1 MNARQLLPPVL
12 VAALLRLSG
21 IAWDGF
27 THQHPDERFLVMV
40 TEALALPASPAE
52 ALDPWRT
59 PLNPQNRGYRFFV
72 YGALFPTLNLL
83 AAKLTGLVHYGG
95 LLRSGR
101 VLSAAFDLLALV
113 FLALT
118 AARLAGPQVGG
129 WLAWLYAFF
138 GLAIQQ
144 ARFATPDSL
153 GLAAVAFT
161 LWATLRPVSWGW
173 ALAAGLGVG
182 WAAASRPNLAALALP
197 ATLALLLWPCPRLP
211 AKPIFAR
218 LAMLAL
224 AGVAA
229 LASWK
234 LLDPGFFASTL
245 SPLPNPRRLASL
257 RELAGQLA
265 GEGQFPPNLQWV
277 GRGPLFL
284 AWNLLFWGTGPALGL
299 ALLAALVPTLR
310 RAFLGDRRLW
320 VLASFPLPALLW
332 QATGLVVSARHALP
346 SMPFLLLLLAFAAR
360 RWRPAWRW
368 LTLAGTLPW
377 GLAWAALAWQ
387 PYTRLEASRFLL
399 EAVPAGAVVAVEA
412 WDDALPIG
420 FGWERFRYREIPAYA
435 PDGEEKRQ
443 KLLTILQEAQVLVL
457 SSQRAVGSICR
468 VPDAY
473 PLMSE
478 FYHLL
483 FCGQLGFRL
492 AFTRERR
499 LGWGSWGLSMVAAE
513 EALSVYD
520 HPPVWIFLKDQSF
533 DGAKVAA
540 LLARVQPASRT
551 DWHTRELEARGLPP
565 YLVRQPALQPSPFSW
580 RSSWL
585 GQALSVMGW
594 LLFLELAGFAG
605 ALVLHAGLRQPRELA
620 TLLGRPLGLL
630 LVGLGVLWA
639 GTLTLPGWR
648 GWLPAG
654 LVLVTSFCFRRQ
666 WSALVVSRQAA
677 FARGLFLGSFA
688 LFLLL
693 RAFNPEIYWGEK
705 PMDAAIFHILLHSPS
720 LPPQDP
726 WFAGYPINYY
736 FFGFLPDLA
745 ATVASASPFAVAF
758 NLACATVPALTC
770 LAAAAVGWFLS
781 HRRLGALASALLAQL
796 TGTAYLLVYPAHLPA
811 PNFDRFWASSRVIPD
826 AINEYPVWTALF
838 ADLHAHFLSFPGF
851 CTVLALV
858 IVLASGSPP
867 RFLPHLLGL
876 GLAAQ
881 FMSNS
886 WELPTLLLLSL
897 LAGLCAFWRHRLA
910 ARLVPFLATVALV
923 ALVACLPFLLTQGPV
938 KARLFWERGSPLA
951 LGQLFELYGVHAG
964 LCLLALPL
972 AWRRISARRQYFMA
986 GALLWAC
993 VLVVAPAYLTLQDKM
1008 NSYFKLGL
1016 QAFLLFGCLG
1026 GGLLALA
1033 FRPPW
1038 RLARRVAAPLA
1049 GTLLLA
1055 GLAES
1060 LWAAWAVVH
1069 TRWVPGPRPTLDG
1082 EAYLETFQPA
1092 LAEALPALRA
1102 APLRAAAEPAFPP
1115 YSDTLRV
1122 PMFAGLP
1129 AMVGWEYHLW
1139 QRGKSW
1145 AEIRLRAADLAR
1157 ILLGETEPAAQ
1168 DLVDR
1173 WGVDL
1178 LAQWEKP
1185 APALPAFSPLL
1196 PGNEHLRWRPPR

>member
-1 MNARQLLPPVL
+1 MKARQLLPPVL
-12 VAALLRLSG
+12 LALLLRLSG
-21 IAWDGF
+21 LAWDGF
-27 THQHPDERFLVMV
+27 YHQHPDERFLVMV
-40 TEALALPASPAE
+40 TEALALPTSPGE
-52 ALDPWRT
+52 ALNPWRT
-59 PLNPQNRGYRFFV
+59 PLNPQNRGYSFFV
-72 YGALFPTLNLL
+72 YGSLFPSLNLL
-83 AAKLTGLVHYGG
+83 AAKLTGLFHYGG

-101 VLSAAFDLLALV
+101 ALAAACDALALV

-118 AARLAGPQVGG
+118 AARLSGPRVGL

-138 GLAIQQ
+138 GFAIQQ

-153 GLAAVAFT
+153 CLAAVSFT
-161 LWATLRPVSWGW
+161 LWASLRPGSWSSGL
-173 ALAAGLGVG
+173 LAGVGVG
-182 WAAASRPNLAALALP
+182 WAAASRPNLATLALP
-197 ATLALLLWPCPRLP
+197 VTLSLLLLPWWQPRARTWP
-211 AKPIFAR
+211 AR
-218 LAMLAL
+218 LGVLLA
-224 AGVAA
+224 AGLAA

-234 LLDPGFFASTL
+234 LLDPGFFAGTF
-245 SPLPNPRRLASL
+245 SPLPNPRRLASF
-257 RELAGQLA
+257 RELSAQLS

-299 ALLAALVPTLR
+299 ALLAALVPALR
-310 RAFLGDRRLW
+310 RAFLGDRQLW
-320 VLASFPLPALLW
+320 VLASIPLPAFLW
-332 QATGLVVSARHALP
+332 QATGLVVSARHSLP
-346 SMPFLLLLLAFAAR
+346 SMPFLFLLLAWAAR
-360 RWRPAWRW
+360 RWPPAWRW
-368 LTLAGTLPW
+368 LVLAGTLPW

-387 PYTRLEASRFLL
+387 PYTRLEASRFLR
-399 EAVPAGAVVAVEA
+399 EAVPPGAVVAVEA
-412 WDDALPIG
+412 WDDALPID
-420 FGWERFRYREIPAYA
+420 FGLERFQYREIPAYT
-435 PDGEEKRQ
+435 PDSEEKRQ
-443 KLLTILQEAQVLVL
+443 QLLTILEEVQVVAL

-483 FCGQLGFRL
+483 FRGQLGFRL
-492 AFTRERR
+492 AFVREAK
-499 LGWGSWGLSMVAAE
+499 LGWGRWGLSMLTAE

-533 DGAKVAA
+533 DRAQVAA
-540 LLARVQPASRT
+540 LLARVLPPSRT

-565 YLVRQPALQPSPFSW
+565 YLVRQPALPPTPPSWSKAW
-580 RSSWL
+580 G
-585 GQALSVMGW
+585 GQALSLAGW
-594 LLFLELAGFAG
+594 LAFLELAGFAG
-605 ALVLHAGLRQPRELA
+605 ALVLRAGLRQPVELA

-630 LVGLGVLWA
+630 LVGLVVLWA

-648 GWLPAG
+648 GWLPGG
-654 LVLVTSFCFRRQ
+654 LLLVACLCFRRH
-666 WSALVVSRQAA
+666 WPTLLASGEAA
-677 FARGLFLGSFA
+677 FARTLFIASFA
-688 LFLLL
+688 LFLLV

-705 PMDAAIFHILLHSPS
+705 PMDAAIFHTLLRSPS

-736 FFGFLPDLA
+736 FFGFLPHLA

-770 LAAAAVGWFLS
+770 LAAAAVGWLLS
-781 HRRLGALASALLAQL
+781 QRRLGALASALLAQL
-796 TGTAYLLVYPAHLPA
+796 TGTAHLLVYPAHFLA

-826 AINEYPVWTALF
+826 AINEYPIWTALF

-851 CTVLALV
+851 CTVL
-858 IVLASGSPP
+858 VLIMVSASGPPP
-867 RFLPHLLGL
+867 RLLPHLLGL

-886 WELPTLLLLSL
+886 WELPTLLVLCLFG
-897 LAGLCAFWRHRLA
+897 GLCAFWRHRLA
-910 ARLVPFLATVALV
+910 AHLLPFLASVALV

-938 KARLFWERGSPLA
+938 KARLFWERGPLA
-951 LGQLFELYGVHAG
+951 LGQLFQLYGVHAG
-964 LCLLALPL
+964 LCLLVMPL
-972 AWRRISARRQYFMA
+972 AWPELPRRQRALVA
-986 GALLWAC
+986 GMGLLAC
-993 VLVVAPAYLTLQDKM
+993 LLVVAPAYLTLQDKM
-1008 NSYFKLGL
+1008 NTYFKLGL
-1016 QAFLLFGCLG
+1016 QGFLLFGCLA
-1026 GGLLALA
+1026 GGLLPLA

-1038 RLARRVAAPLA
+1038 RLARLVATPLA

-1069 TRWVPGPRPTLDG
+1069 TRRVEGPRPTLNG
-1082 EAYLETFQPA
+1082 EAYLASFQPA
-1092 LAEALPALRA
+1092 LAQALPALRA
-1102 APLRAAAEPAFPP
+1102 APLRATAEPAFPP

-1122 PMFAGLP
+1122 PMFAGVP

-1157 ILLGETEPAAQ
+1157 LLLGEATPPAEA
-1168 DLVDR
+1168 LADR

-1185 APALPAFSPLL
+1185 APSLSGFAPLV
-1196 PGNEHLRWRPPR
+1196 PGNPHLRQRSRR